1 MDQTQEYDQAND
13 DNCVLWS
20 LDDCSPFSISTRPLE
35 ARSPDQDV
43 MFPVIRKEKVFK
55 DFLPDPKEV
64 LGPVSEVP
72 GHPVTVTFG
81 GLYGI
86 GISVGGHMLKVKG
99 VTMLYRR
106 FRVEQLSND
115 GEDSATLH
123 TLQLLPTY
131 TQGDLILIFFQCK
144 LVTHNW
150 EPCQTE
156 PCSLTF
162 INKNYNLKHT
172 KQPTKVKLTIRL
184 WL

>member
-1 MDQTQEYDQAND
+1 MKSGQE
-13 DNCVLWS
+13 VL
-20 LDDCSPFSISTRPLE
+20 
-35 ARSPDQDV
+35 
-43 MFPVIRKEKVFK
+43 FPTIRKEQVFK

-86 GISVGGHMLKVKG
+86 GVTVDGCMLKVKG

-115 GEDSATLH
+115 GNDSATLH

-131 TQGDLILIFFQCK
+131 TQGNRKFMVLFG
-144 LVTHNW
+144 
-150 EPCQTE
+150 
-156 PCSLTF
+156 
-162 INKNYNLKHT
+162 LKWWQHGDW
-172 KQPTKVKLTIRL
+172 KIV
-184 WL
+184 

>member
-1 MDQTQEYDQAND
+1 MQD
-13 DNCVLWS
+13 DDCVLWS
-20 LDDCSPFSISTRPLE
+20 FEDCSPLSSLPQQLTVKSGQEVL
-35 ARSPDQDV
+35 
-43 MFPVIRKEKVFK
+43 FPTIRKEQVFK

-86 GISVGGHMLKVKG
+86 GVTVDGCMLKVKG

-115 GEDSATLH
+115 GNDSATLH

-131 TQGDLILIFFQCK
+131 TQGNRKFMILFGRKWWQ
-144 LVTHNW
+144 HGNW
-150 EPCQTE
+150 K
-156 PCSLTF
+156 
-162 INKNYNLKHT
+162 I
-172 KQPTKVKLTIRL
+172 V
-184 WL
+184 